1 MKPALLFNRFFWAAI
16 ILGLICSN
24 PAQTTARA
32 ENIKTIA
39 VIPFAINSVDDLSH
53 IQNGIVY
60 MLYSRLSWPGNV
72 VVVPKKNME
81 VLLSKT
87 DNFKKNKLIHEI
99 VTQTN
104 SDFILSGSITELAGS
119 FSIDARVLDIKNK
132 QFMTFFE
139 QSKRSDD
146 LIEKVDRIAA
156 SINKKVF
163 NRATVTYEK
172 MEQEK
177 QAHINEL
184 KRKNPEHMMNVPSG
198 WQREESPGWK
208 IWKYLF

>member
-1 MKPALLFNRFFWAAI
+1 M
-16 ILGLICSN
+16 ILGLICTHTN
-24 PAQTTARA
+24 LTTARA

-39 VIPFAINSVDDLSH
+39 VLPFTVNSADDLSH
-53 IQNGIVY
+53 IQKGITY
-60 MLYSRLSWPGNV
+60 MLYSRLSWQDHV

-81 VLLSKT
+81 TLLSKT
-87 DNFKKNKLIHEI
+87 SDFQGNKLIHEI
-99 VTQTN
+99 ATQTN
-104 SDFILSGSITELAGS
+104 SDFVLAGSITELAGS
-119 FSIDARVLDIKNK
+119 FSVDARVFDIKNK

-139 QSKRSDD
+139 QSKISDD

-156 SINKKVF
+156 TINNKVF
-163 NRATVTYEK
+163 HRSTVTYEK

-184 KRKNPEHMMNVPSG
+184 KRRNPEHMMNRPGG
-198 WQREESPGWK
+198 WQKNESPGWK